1 MPRSA
6 ALALN
11 HLICDCVCVCGR
23 SCVHVCVCLRAWCCP
38 GPSEPPATALLLWMP
53 PAAWQHE
60 HHKVLYINKAAAHL
74 IVDRGHAAHQ
84 RIHVLVGALHQHG
97 AKQAHEAAHIL
108 VVLQRERRL
117 WGTRIAAIAQP
128 ASWCW
133 RKHPASA
140 CARREASK
148 QRSRAAARGSDHQ
161 ITAPARARC

>member
-11 HLICDCVCVCGR
+11 HLICDCVCVCVR
-23 SCVHVCVCLRAWCCP
+23 SCVHVCMCLRAWCCP

-84 RIHVLVGALHQHG
+84 GIHVLIGALHQHG
-97 AKQAHEAAHIL
+97 AKEAHEAAHIL
-108 VVLQRERRL
+108 VILRRERRL
-117 WGTRIAAIAQP
+117 WGTQTAATMQP
-128 ASWCW
+128 PPRW